1 MGDPVRLKLSLTGD
15 RPFPTLCIIRS
26 AKVKEFPLVQS
37 ASEVTTHLPQLD
49 SPQEWNL
56 ADLYSGFA
64 DPQLAQD
71 LETLQQ
77 AATQFREQYRG
88 KVPSLEPAQI
98 ADCFRQLEAI
108 AQRSGYLY
116 AFPSLVFAADT
127 RNSEAKQFLDKVME
141 ALTIVE
147 NQLLFFDLE
156 LKSLDADQFAT
167 LEAAPEL
174 QSYRHYLHS
183 IAKFRPYTLAET
195 VEQTRNQD
203 NLTGRQAFIE
213 LRTVHLGEQEY
224 EPVTTP
230 DGKSASTEAELG
242 ALLFHPSADVR
253 YAAYGSIRKILK
265 QHNSLYAYIL
275 NIVAQDHK
283 LENQMRGYGSTLHK
297 QLLADEVSEPV
308 FRAIMSGT
316 HDRFDLWQRYYTL
329 KGKALG
335 QKVRTCDV
343 YAPWSLDQQP
353 EPIAYR
359 TGVETLLA
367 ALDQFDPNYARRAEE
382 FFLQNWVDAKVRPG
396 KRGGAFCSYTHG
408 KHSYLLL
415 SYTDDYNSLFTL
427 AHEMGHGLHFAW
439 IGDRQSYFNSNPPMV
454 LAEIASTFNELLL
467 LDYLL
472 KQTQDQPALR
482 QALITRQLEDQLNLL
497 FRQSTISRLELVIH
511 DRAMQGSFDHSFVNQ
526 QWQSLYQELCG
537 DAVEVLPEHQ
547 SDWARIGHIYFK
559 PFYCYQYTA
568 SNIVSLA
575 CYQKYLQV
583 GKDFIPGYLELLA
596 AGGSQDQVEA
606 LRQYVDVDLEN
617 PATIHAALKY
627 VEGLL
632 DQLQATL

>member
-1 MGDPVRLKLSLTGD
+1 MVHT
-15 RPFPTLCIIRS
+15 
-26 AKVKEFPLVQS
+26 
-37 ASEVTTHLPQLD
+37 ASDVAANLAQLD

-56 ADLYSGFA
+56 QDLYQGFA
-64 DPQLAQD
+64 DPKLAQD

-77 AATQFREQYRG
+77 TAIQFREQYRNR
-88 KVPSLEPAQI
+88 VQDLSPQEI
-98 ADCFRQLEAI
+98 AACFQQLEAI
-108 AQRSGYLY
+108 SEKSGYLY

-127 RNSEAKQFLDKVME
+127 RNTEAKQFLDKVME
-141 ALTIVE
+141 ALTAIE

-156 LKSLDADQFAT
+156 LKGLDDAKFAE
-167 LEAAPEL
+167 LEAADSL
-174 QSYRHYLHS
+174 QTYRHYLYN
-183 IAKFRPYTLAET
+183 IVKFRPYKLLEA

-203 NLTGRQAFIE
+203 SLTGRQAFIQ
-213 LRTVHLGEQEY
+213 LRSVHLGEQEY

-242 ALLFHPSADVR
+242 ALLFHPSAEVR
-253 YAAYGSIRKILK
+253 YAAYASIRKVMK

-275 NIVAQDHK
+275 NTVAQDHK
-283 LENQMRGYGSTLHK
+283 LENQMRGHASTLHK
-297 QLLADEVSEPV
+297 ALLEDEVSEPV
-308 FRAIMSGT
+308 FRAIMEGT
-316 HDRFDLWQRYYTL
+316 HDRFDLWQRYYRL
-329 KGKALG
+329 KGQVFG

-343 YAPWSLDQQP
+343 YAPWETETTTPAIDYKSG
-353 EPIAYR
+353 I
-359 TGVETLLA
+359 ETLLA
-367 ALDQFDPNYARRAEE
+367 ALEQFDVNYARRAEE
-382 FFLQNWVDAKVRPG
+382 FFLKNWVDAKVRPG

-472 KQTQDQPALR
+472 KQAKDNPGLSKS
-482 QALITRQLEDQLNLL
+482 LITRQLEDQLNLL
-497 FRQSTISRLELVIH
+497 FRQSTISRLELAIH
-511 DRAMQGSFDHSFVNQ
+511 DRATQGSFDHTFVNQ
-526 QWQSLYQELCG
+526 QWQSLYEELCG

-547 SDWARIGHIYFK
+547 YDWARIGHIYFK

-583 GKDFIPGYLELLA
+583 GKDFIPGYMELLA
-596 AGGSQDQVEA
+596 AGGSMDQVEA
-606 LRQYVDVDLEN
+606 LRKYVDVDIEN
-617 PATIHAALKY
+617 PATIRAALTY

>member
-1 MGDPVRLKLSLTGD
+1 
-15 RPFPTLCIIRS
+15 
-26 AKVKEFPLVQS
+26 
-37 ASEVTTHLPQLD
+37 
-49 SPQEWNL
+49 
-56 ADLYSGFA
+56 
-64 DPQLAQD
+64 
-71 LETLQQ
+71 LQQ
-77 AATQFREQYRG
+77 QAIEFRNTYRG
-88 KVPSLEPAQI
+88 NVKDLSPEDI
-98 ADCFRQLEAI
+98 AACFKKLEAI
-108 AQRSGYLY
+108 AEKSGYLY
-116 AFPSLVFAADT
+116 VFPSLVFSADT

-141 ALTIVE
+141 ALTSIE

-156 LKSLDADQFAT
+156 LKKLDAATFAA
-167 LEAAPEL
+167 LEAAPVL
-174 QSYRHYLHS
+174 QNYRHYLNN
-183 IAKFRPYTLAET
+183 IARLRPYMLSEE

-203 NLTGRQAFIE
+203 SLTGRQAFIQ
-213 LRTVHLGEQEY
+213 LRSIHLGEQEY

-230 DGKSASTEAELG
+230 DGNTASTEAELG
-242 ALLFHPSADVR
+242 ALLFHPDPETRYQAYKSVR
-253 YAAYGSIRKILK
+253 KVMK
-265 QHNSLYAYIL
+265 QHNSLYSFIL
-275 NIVAQDHK
+275 NTVSQDHK
-283 LENQMRGYGSTLHK
+283 IENQMRGYASTLDK

-308 FRAIMSGT
+308 FRAIMAGT

-335 QKVRTCDV
+335 QKIRTCDV
-343 YAPWSLDQQP
+343 YAPWTTDSAP
-353 EPIAYR
+353 PISYR
-359 TGVETLLA
+359 VGVETLLA

-382 FFLQNWVDAKVRPG
+382 FFLKNWVDAKVRPG
-396 KRGGAFCSYTHG
+396 KLGGAFCSYTHG

-472 KQTQDQPALR
+472 KTAGDNAALKKS
-482 QALITRQLEDQLNLL
+482 LITCQLEGQLNLL
-497 FRQSTISRLELVIH
+497 FRQSTISRLELAVH
-511 DRAMQGSFDHSFVNQ
+511 DRARQGSFDHQFVNE

-537 DAVEVLPEHQ
+537 DAVDVLPEHQ
-547 SDWARIGHIYFK
+547 YDWARIGHIYFK
-559 PFYCYQYTA
+559 PYYCYQYTA

-596 AGGSQDQVEA
+596 AGGSLDQVEA
-606 LRQYVDVDLEN
+606 LRKYVDVDLEN